1 MGMKD
6 WG

>member
-1 MGMKD
+1 MKD